1 MPEGLPDINLLPK
14 IERDRSSKNLLI
26 LTVIALIFI
35 SYIFIGFYYFYTKK
49 QLEAVNEE
57 HSTLHEEVHLKTEEL
72 EQLQSGSSSLAQ
84 AITFVEQYEIP
95 TSSFITELDYLLP
108 EHSYLNGYEYNNR
121 STNITVSFET
131 LDKVA
136 EYTTKLTNSDYIIDT
151 KVDHVETFN
160 LGSGE
165 DVDIENNQFDVIP
178 RYQTNFSLIV
188 DKNQLKGESTEDDE

>member
-49 QLEAVNEE
+49 HLEAVNEE
-57 HSTLHEEVHLKTEEL
+57 HSTLHEEVNLKTEEL

-178 RYQTNFSLIV
+178 RYR
-188 DKNQLKGESTEDDE
+188 